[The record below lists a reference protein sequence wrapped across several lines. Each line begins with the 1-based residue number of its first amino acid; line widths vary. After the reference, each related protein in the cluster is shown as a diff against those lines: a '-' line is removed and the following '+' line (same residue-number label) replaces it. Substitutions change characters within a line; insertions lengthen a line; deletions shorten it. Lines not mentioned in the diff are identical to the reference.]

1 MEEYKFERVPKKSL
15 TSATKI
21 PTQHSKYE
29 MSAVII
35 KDISL
40 TAIQIMFAVMMGQ
53 VFQRKCVSG
62 RTILI
67 RPADTFGKT
76 YLKENSRHTKF
87 FSYLF
92 CLVEVILRLFFLV
105 VEYIN

>member
-1 MEEYKFERVPKKSL
+1 MEEYEFERVPKKSV

-53 VFQRKCVSG
+53 VF
-62 RTILI
+62 
-67 RPADTFGKT
+67 
-76 YLKENSRHTKF
+76 
-87 FSYLF
+87 
-92 CLVEVILRLFFLV
+92 
-105 VEYIN
+105 